1 LIIQYLLDISVKFNT
16 EEVYVLSI
24 LSHWVGDCNGCVK
37 FESYDKSLYY
47 EKRFWTVSEDIVC
60 QLILNIYMSIILY
73 YI

>member
-1 LIIQYLLDISVKFNT
+1 M
-16 EEVYVLSI
+16 SI
-24 LSHWVGDCNGCVK
+24 PSHWVGDCNGCVK